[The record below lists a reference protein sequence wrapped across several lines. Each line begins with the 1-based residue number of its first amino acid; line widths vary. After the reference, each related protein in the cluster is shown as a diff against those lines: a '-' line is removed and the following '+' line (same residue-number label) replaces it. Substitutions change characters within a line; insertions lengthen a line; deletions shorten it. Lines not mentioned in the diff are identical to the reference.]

1 MSTEN
6 TSKKKPKEWGAIL
19 FWEVVPSKVV
29 IDWLH
34 DMWWIKDKDK

>member
-1 MSTEN
+1 MEDN
-6 TSKKKPKEWGAIL
+6 KEIKEWEAIL
-19 FWEVVPSKVV
+19 CWEVVPAEVI